1 MEKRHIVFTNAAD
14 SKHKKY
20 SYFTED
26 FIHSDLTTN
35 HFLSLAEAIRASV
48 CCWLPDTTLTFVNKN
63 YAEHLH
69 MPAHD
74 LLGRAWINLIP
85 EQEKKRVQEM
95 HQKILSD
102 PKIHIHER
110 RYIDAK
116 KNVRHIEWTDYP
128 VVDKKGEVIEFMS
141 IGRDVTEQRNNKEA
155 LVDSENRNAQIIS
168 SMQEGMIMQDAQG
181 IITYANDSFLDIF
194 GCDREKIIGKSV
206 YELLDI
212 HKNIIDMLINQTQ
225 RQKKTRERS
234 QEVVLYKKSG
244 ITHVHAS
251 IVPMIDQEGFYKGG
265 FVIVSDISQQKK
277 TEERLKKINECL
289 LNLSENASK
298 NIQYLTR
305 LFGEVMNSTCA
316 IYNQIDEDVLYSYG
330 KWQTP
335 QNYVDK
341 DHAEGHICYDVIKK
355 GSDQPYIVRNLL
367 QTNYYH
373 TDPNVAK
380 YNLQTYVGQAV
391 RSGSVSVGSLCAVF
405 QEDYEPSQDDL
416 KVMGI
421 IASAIGGEVERKESQ
436 KMIKNKMKLQNTI
449 ARISSR
455 FVGNVDFDTA
465 VNMSLAEMGLLSGAR
480 RAYVFLLK
488 DEKHMSNTHDWR
500 ASDVKSRK
508 HILQNLPIEKFPWWM
523 GKLNAGEVIDIKDI
537 AELRDAAPSEYAL
550 ISKIGVKSL
559 LAFPIFANGRVE
571 GFMGFDN
578 VSSDGKWSE
587 TDLLLLRVCAE
598 IFGNAI
604 EIKKALEK
612 VRMTKR
618 EWEITVDSLPHIV
631 CLIDTYGK
639 IVRVN
644 KPMENWGVS
653 NLHDV
658 RGQGLHDVFHP
669 HCTQKKCEFAHEI
682 DLIWHKALNGVQSEL
697 VHKSEWLQK
706 TICIKMYPHAYPS
719 SEDMEYAA
727 VAVAYDITEK
737 IKANQKI
744 FDMFKYLGLINR
756 KVSILLNMRKG
767 STKKDAQ
774 NIYAHVIQSS
784 MQIANAHFSL
794 LYEYDQKGRSF
805 DLLSYGGMLSR
816 NDQKRLTKI
825 KSDAYGF
832 MRKMVRTKKR
842 VQGVA
847 SEDAFRAFV
856 IYNKFKK
863 TTHALLAVPVLCQD
877 SLKGM
882 IILGFGKEHD
892 LSTQEL
898 EFYDLFALQT
908 CLIMMNMGEK

>member
-1 MEKRHIVFTNAAD
+1 MDKQHIVFTNATD
-14 SKHKKY
+14 SKRKKH

-69 MPAHD
+69 MSVND
-74 LLGRAWINLIP
+74 LLGQAWINLIP

-95 HQKILSD
+95 HQKILNN

-110 RYIDAK
+110 KYIDVK
-116 KNVRHIEWTDYP
+116 NNVRHIEWTDYP
-128 VVDKKGEVIEFMS
+128 VVGEKGRVIEFMS
-141 IGRDVTEQRNNKEA
+141 IGRDVTEQKKNKEA
-155 LVDSENRNAQIIS
+155 LVDSENRNTQIIS
-168 SMQEGMIMQDAQG
+168 SMQEGMIMQDVQG
-181 IITYANDSFLDIF
+181 IITYANDSFLHIF
-194 GCDREKIIGKSV
+194 GCSREAIVGKSV

-212 HKNIIDMLINQTQ
+212 HKSIIDMLINQAQ
-225 RQKKTRERS
+225 RQKKTQRKS
-234 QEVVLYKKSG
+234 QEVVLHKKNG

-251 IVPMIDQEGFYKGG
+251 IVPIIDQEGSYKGG

-316 IYNQIDEDVLYSYG
+316 LYNHLDEDVLYSYG
-330 KWQTP
+330 QWQTP
-335 QNYVDK
+335 QNYMDK

-367 QTNYYH
+367 QTDYYR
-373 TDPNVAK
+373 TDPNVSK
-380 YNLQTYVGQAV
+380 YKLQTYVGQAV

-405 QEDYEPSQDDL
+405 QEDYEPSHDDL

-421 IASAIGGEVERKESQ
+421 IASAIGSEVERKESQ

-449 ARISSR
+449 ALISSR

-465 VNMSLAEMGLLSGAR
+465 VKISLEDMGILSGAR

-500 ASDVKSRK
+500 APDVKSRK
-508 HILQNLPIEKFPWWM
+508 NILQNLPIEKFPWWM

-537 AELRDAAPSEYAL
+537 AELRVSAPSEYEL
-550 ISKIGVKSL
+550 ISKLGVKSL
-559 LAFPIFANGRVE
+559 LAFPILANGRVE

-578 VSSDGKWSE
+578 VSSEGKWNE
-587 TDLLLLRVCAE
+587 TDLLLLRICAE

-631 CLIDTYGK
+631 CLIDMHGK

-644 KPMENWGVS
+644 KPMEDWGVS
-653 NLHDV
+653 NLHDAH
-658 RGQGLHDVFHP
+658 GQGLHDVFHP
-669 HCTQKKCEFAHEI
+669 HCTQKKCDLASEI
-682 DLIWHKALNGVQSEL
+682 DLVWHKALDGTQSEL

-706 TICIKMYPHAYPS
+706 TICIKMYPHIDQS
-719 SEDMEYAA
+719 SEKTEYAA

-767 STKKDAQ
+767 GTKKDAK
-774 NIYAHVIQSS
+774 NIYTHVIQSS

-794 LYEYDQKGRSF
+794 LYEFNQKERSF
-805 DLLSYGGMLSR
+805 NLLSYGGILSR
-816 NDQKRLTKI
+816 NDQRRLAI
-825 KSDAYGF
+825 IRADAYGF
-832 MRKMVRTKKR
+832 MRKMMRTKKR

-847 SEDAFRAFV
+847 SDDIFRAFV
-856 IYNKFKK
+856 VYNKFKK
-863 TTHALLAVPVLCQD
+863 TTHALLVVPVLCQD
-877 SLKGM
+877 SLRGM
-882 IILGFGKEHD
+882 LILGFGKEHD